1 MSSIINWRAGP
12 ADRRNIF
19 SSRCA
24 GWLLGDSELAAAL
37 KLFGFIAFVMGWLY
51 YVAYH

>member
-1 MSSIINWRAGP
+1 MSSIINGLAGR

-24 GWLLGDSELAAAL
+24 GWLLGYSELAAAL
-37 KLFGFIAFVMGWLY
+37 NLFGFIAFVMVWLY
-51 YVAYH
+51 DVAYH